1 MVRTTASLR
10 QAGQAGRAATDHLCS
25 SVFICGSTA
34 LPKDRENRMNE
45 QILIN
50 VTPQET
56 RVAIT
61 EQGSVQE
68 LSLIHI

>member
-1 MVRTTASLR
+1 
-10 QAGQAGRAATDHLCS
+10 
-25 SVFICGSTA
+25 
-34 LPKDRENRMNE
+34 MNE

-68 LSLIHI
+68 LHVERDSSRGIVGNV